1 MNLLELVGR
10 FTDLKPTSSGEWRGR
25 CPFPDHNDENP
36 SFYLHPQREVF
47 FCFGCGRGG
56 GIRTFKRLMGLKDEE
71 FDASLL
77 SSIHDVLIS
86 AQNFFRDSLSAC
98 LKKDRSIE
106 QELEVKERKK
116 LVREFSLGYADAN
129 SSVIEHL
136 IRQFPEEL
144 IIKSGLA
151 YRSSNRLVA
160 LFRRRITIPI
170 FQMLGGEN
178 SMLVGFAARAIG
190 DAQPKYLNTPESPLF
205 RKREIL
211 FLAPKV
217 IPLVRGKDLY
227 IVEGYFDAM
236 QLTLHLSP
244 AVAIMSSNL
253 TLQQARKILNSK
265 AKRIVLCFDGDDAGL
280 MATASAAALLLS
292 LGVRQSD
299 VLAVLLPDGVDPE
312 DAVLKT
318 ELRVKLRNPLPIL
331 DALTVAVIRKPEMLQ
346 RLATQL
352 TEGMLRDICDNLK
365 GKIARH
371 VLVEVLQTAK
381 KSEQARSKRRQFI
394 SESLQFDEPTIVLL
408 YALAN
413 SIVPPD
419 DPRVDVLFPIL
430 HPEAQRFIQ
439 ALRDGKVED
448 NNAMASLYAR
458 LMFLPLEDF
467 LIADIDAAFSKLFQ
481 RLRKFGLQQ
490 LIADAVEAKKQG
502 NDTAIAELEKRW
514 QEISVWR

>member
-1 MNLLELVGR
+1 MSLLELVGR

-25 CPFPDHNDENP
+25 CPFPDHNDEDP

-77 SSIHDVLIS
+77 SSIHDVLLS
-86 AQNFFRDSLSAC
+86 AQNFFCYMLERC
-98 LKKDRSIE
+98 QHQIE
-106 QELEVKERKK
+106 AELRKK
-116 LVREFSLGYADAN
+116 NRHRLVERFSLGYADSR
-129 SSVIEHL
+129 SSVIKHL
-136 IRQFPEEL
+136 TSQFPEEL
-144 IIKSGLA
+144 VLRSGLA
-151 YRSSNRLVA
+151 YRSGGQMVA
-160 LFRRRITIPI
+160 LFRNRITIPI
-170 FQMLGGEN
+170 FQGLDET
-178 SMLVGFAARAIG
+178 SMIVGFAARAIG
-190 DAQPKYLNTPESPLF
+190 EAQPKYLNTPESPLF

-211 FLAPKV
+211 FLAPKAFP
-217 IPLVRGKDLY
+217 IARGRDLY

-352 TEGMLRDICDNLK
+352 TEGMLRDICNNLK

-371 VLVEVLQTAK
+371 VLAEILQTAH

-439 ALRDGKVED
+439 ALREGKVED

-502 NDTAIAELEKRW
+502 NDTAIAELKKRW